1 MNTEQ
6 IVQEEV
12 EDFVINTEYVLV
24 ADPLRHAIRQAI
36 MRERE
41 ECAKVCDKEIEEWG
55 WDADV
60 VDVGR
65 AIRARGNE

>member
-6 IVQEEV
+6 IIQEEV
-12 EDFVINTEYVLV
+12 ENFVINTEYVLL

-36 MRERE
+36 KRERE
-41 ECAKVCDKEIEEWG
+41 ACAKVCDKEIEEWG